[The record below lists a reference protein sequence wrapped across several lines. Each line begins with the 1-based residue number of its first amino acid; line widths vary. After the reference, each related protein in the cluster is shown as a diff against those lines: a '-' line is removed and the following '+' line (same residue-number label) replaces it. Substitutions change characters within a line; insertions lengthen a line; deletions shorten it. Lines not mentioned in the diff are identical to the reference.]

1 MRVSVFGLGYVGCV
15 SAACLAGMGH
25 EVIGVDVNRV
35 KVDLVND
42 GKAPVVEERIGEL
55 IAEVVAGGA
64 LRATVDVRE
73 AIAESEV
80 SLICVGT
87 PSEPNGSLCT
97 TYLERV
103 TEEIGAA
110 LAEKQAT
117 KQAANAG
124 QGITGQGNAGKGIRH
139 TVVFRSTMLPGTCLN
154 LLVPLLEKH
163 VGGLAGVDIGV
174 AVNPEFLREG
184 TSVRDFFDPPKT
196 VIGEIDPA
204 SGDVVAAL
212 YDGLPGEVFRV
223 PVPTAEA
230 IKYAD
235 NAFHGLKIG
244 FANELGAVCQ
254 ALGVDSHQVMDVF
267 LADRKL
273 NISPAYLRPG
283 FAFGGSCLPK
293 DLRSLVHAAQRAD
306 VSVPILA
313 HVLPSNSD
321 HLKRAVD
328 LVERT
333 GKRRVGLFGLSF
345 KPGTDDLR
353 ESPLVELAERL
364 FGKGYDLRIH
374 DANVSLSRLIGANRE
389 YIENLL
395 PHLAQLLAD
404 SVDEVLEHAEVCLVG
419 TRDPAVLSALP
430 HGDGPVIVD
439 LIRLPDAE
447 ARRAEPGYVGLAW

>member
-25 EVIGVDVNRV
+25 EVIGVDVNQV

-55 IAEVVAGGA
+55 IADVVRSGA
-64 LRATVDVRE
+64 LRATRDVRE
-73 AIAESEV
+73 AVLNSDV
-80 SLICVGT
+80 SLVCVGT
-87 PSEPNGSLCT
+87 PSEANGSLCT

-103 TEEIGAA
+103 TEQIGAA
-110 LAEKQAT
+110 LAEGGEEK
-117 KQAANAG
+117 AG
-124 QGITGQGNAGKGIRH
+124 TRH

-154 LLVPLLEKH
+154 LLVPILEKY
-163 VGGLAGVDIGV
+163 VGGTAGVDVGV

-196 VIGEIDPA
+196 VVGELDAA
-204 SGDVVAAL
+204 SGDVVLAL
-212 YDGLPGEVFRV
+212 YEGLPGEVFRV

-244 FANELGAVCQ
+244 FANEFGAVCQ

-306 VSVPILA
+306 VSVPILS

-321 HLKRAVD
+321 HLQRAVEM
-328 LVERT
+328 VERT
-333 GKRRVGLFGLSF
+333 GKRRAGLFGLSF

-364 FGKGYDLRIH
+364 FGKGYDLKIY
-374 DANVSLSRLIGANRE
+374 DANVSLSRLLGANRE
-389 YIENLL
+389 YIETRL

-404 SVDEVLEHAEVCLVG
+404 SVEEVLDHADVCLVG
-419 TRDPAVLSALP
+419 TRDPAVVSALP

-439 LIRLPDAE
+439 LVRLPDAD
-447 ARRAEPGYVGLAW
+447 ARRAEPGYMGLAW